1 VSRISRLSLPAALV
15 VALAAAARAAG
26 PILDCEPRG
35 KARPVCGFQSPEDLA
50 PLPGG
55 AAILASEYG
64 GMLGEKAGSL
74 ALLVLQ
80 SDERRVLFRGG
91 DASGA
96 PAAGWGDATC
106 PGAPGPAFD
115 PHGIDVALLPDGR
128 LALAVVQ
135 HGGRQS
141 IELFE
146 LFGAGSDWRAAWRG
160 CIVVPEEVWPN
171 DVVWLPDGDLVFS
184 SMMPLSQGLETMM
197 HGRADPGFALRWRAG
212 EGVREIPGTRGPLAN
227 GVEVSPDGKKLY
239 LNLTRADEVR
249 RIDLASGRV
258 EASAKVVGP
267 DNSTWAP
274 DGRLLVASLR
284 ALGSE
289 DFAVCNPLPRGAC
302 PLPFA
307 IVAVDV
313 EVMQGRDVYLG
324 EGPPMGAGTVGLQ
337 IGSELFI
344 GSFAG
349 DRVLR
354 VELERD

>member
-1 VSRISRLSLPAALV
+1 MSEISRLSLALALL
-15 VALAAAARAAG
+15 VALAAVARAAE
-26 PILDCEPRG
+26 PILDCDPRG
-35 KARPVCGFQSPEDLA
+35 SARPVCGFQSPEDLA

-55 AAILASEYG
+55 DAILVSEYG
-64 GMLGEKAGSL
+64 GMLGEKPGSL
-74 ALLVLQ
+74 ALLVLA

-91 DASGA
+91 DAKA
-96 PAAGWGDATC
+96 EPAAGWGDPAC
-106 PGAPGPAFD
+106 PGPPPASFG
-115 PHGIDVALLPDGR
+115 PHGIDVASRPDGR

-135 HGGRQS
+135 HAGRQS

-146 LFGAGSDWRAAWRG
+146 LRGGGSDWRVAWRG
-160 CIVVPEEVWPN
+160 CVVVPADAWPN
-171 DVVWLPDGDLVFS
+171 DVVWLPDGSLVVS

-197 HGRADPGFALRWRAG
+197 TGRPDPGFALHWRPGAG
-212 EGVREIPGTRGPLAN
+212 FREIPGTRGPLAN
-227 GVEVSPDGKKLY
+227 GVEVSPDGSKLY

-249 RIDLASGRV
+249 RVDLASGRV
-258 EASAKVVGP
+258 EASAKVQGP

-284 ALGSE
+284 AMGSE

-313 EVMQGRDVYLG
+313 ATMQGRDVYAG
-324 EGPPMGAGTVGLQ
+324 SGPPMGAGTVGLQ
-337 IGSELFI
+337 VGSELFV

-354 VELERD
+354 VGLAR

>member
-1 VSRISRLSLPAALV
+1 MTTTPRLLLAV
-15 VALAAAARAAG
+15 GLAAVAAASHAAA

-50 PLPGG
+50 ALPGG
-55 AAILASEYG
+55 AAILVSEYG
-64 GMLGEKAGSL
+64 GMLGEKPGDV
-74 ALLVLQ
+74 ALLVLA

-91 DASGA
+91 DASGE
-96 PAAGWGDATC
+96 PVAGWGDPAC
-106 PGAPGPAFD
+106 PGPPGAAFG
-115 PHGIDVALLPDGR
+115 PHGIDVAVRPDGK

-146 LFGAGSDWRAAWRG
+146 LLGAGSEWKVAWRG
-160 CIVVPEEVWPN
+160 CVVVPEDVWPN
-171 DVVWLPDGDLVFS
+171 DVVWLPDGSLVVS

-197 HGRADPGFALRWRAG
+197 HGKPDPGFALRWRAG
-212 EGVREIPGTRGPLAN
+212 EGFREIPGTRGPLAN

-249 RIDLASGRV
+249 RIDLATGRV
-258 EASAKVVGP
+258 EANAKVQGP

-274 DGRLLVASLR
+274 DGRLLVASIR
-284 ALGSE
+284 AMGSE
-289 DFAVCNPLPRGAC
+289 DFAVCNPLPHGAC

-313 EVMQGRDVYLG
+313 GAMQGRDLYVG
-324 EGPPMGAGTVGLQ
+324 NGPPMGAGTVGLQ
-337 IGSELFI
+337 VGRELFV
-344 GSFAG
+344 GSFTG

-354 VELERD
+354 VPLEGD